1 MFEIKFGIVS
11 DYAFGGDKGKFSV
24 INIFDKIK
32 LGTYNNFTIRNF
44 YVSFRFNIEQGT
56 HNFKLRLKHK
66 SSGETKDLITG
77 DVTIIENENE
87 GFTTFPIFDQKFE
100 KKGVWEVIIDFNDK
114 NDWHVITDFEILFEE
129 II

>member
-56 HNFKLRLKHK
+56 HNFKLAKFILWTILNHK
-66 SSGETKDLITG
+66 MKIKEFK
-77 DVTIIENENE
+77 
-87 GFTTFPIFDQKFE
+87 
-100 KKGVWEVIIDFNDK
+100 
-114 NDWHVITDFEILFEE
+114 
-129 II
+129 